1 MNCGGIKGAQVD
13 IILYIMIG
21 CFSGFVAGLF
31 GIGGG
36 LVIIPCLYLVFRYLG
51 YPADVMMHVAV
62 GTAMASIIISSLSSA
77 MSHHKKG
84 AIQWELVKNLVPTMI
99 IGAMVGAWIADLL
112 PAHYMQLLIG
122 LFACWT
128 AYKMLASKKQMDDIE
143 VHISAMKNRIV
154 GGLIGV
160 ASSIFGIAG
169 GSIIVPYLSKHGV
182 VMQKAVATS
191 AACGVPIAITGAL
204 GYLWFGSQQHVP
216 VPHTIGYVHIY
227 AFLGISITSFIT
239 AKLGVK
245 VAHAISAA
253 RLKKYFAIELLLV
266 GLYFVYQYVKQMI

>member
-1 MNCGGIKGAQVD
+1 MD
-13 IILYIMIG
+13 ILLYIMIG

-84 AIQWELVKNLVPTMI
+84 AIQWDLVKNLVPTMI

-128 AYKMLASKKQMDDIE
+128 AYKMLVSKKQMDDVE

-204 GYLWFGSQQHVP
+204 GYLWFGSQQDVP

-266 GLYFVYQYVKQMI
+266 GLYFVYQYAKQMM